1 MKKMNMDKV
10 NTKLINY
17 ILIIIFLSL
26 LGLFLYFTNLIDL
39 IFNLFIALTP
49 FFIGFFIC
57 WLLNPISEF
66 LNLKFKINKNIANF
80 ISIVLSIFVLLGFIF
95 VIIPLVIIQIL
106 NLSKDLPNIATGFL
120 ENVPMLF
127 KILNIDISHFI
138 INILNITPTELF
150 SYIKDSLSF
159 ITDALHLVFNGAI
172 SLLSIIIQIVLGYI
186 IAFYFMGSMK
196 SFVKSILNIT
206 GQNNP
211 KRRKLF
217 LDMSKVL
224 FSYIRGLI
232 IISSFVA
239 IIMTI
244 GCSILGISSPL
255 LFGIISGVTNV
266 IPYLGPVLGG
276 IPVFIVALSMG
287 INKAILSIV
296 LILLVQIIESNI
308 LQPKVMSKSVNL
320 HPVTIIVGLLV
331 LGKLFGIVGM
341 VLATPIL
348 SMFSVWLKQ
357 SKYKDKIS
365 I

>member
-1 MKKMNMDKV
+1 MSNKKINI
-10 NTKLINY
+10 KLINN
-17 ILIIIFLSL
+17 ILLILFLSV
-26 LGLFLYFTNLIDL
+26 LGLFLYYTHIIDL
-39 IFNLFIALTP
+39 LLNLFIALTP

-57 WLLNPISEF
+57 WLMMPVSEF
-66 LNLKFKINKNIANF
+66 MSKKFKIKSNIANF
-80 ISIVLSIFVLLGFIF
+80 ISILISIVVIVLFFFLIVPL
-95 VIIPLVIIQIL
+95 IILQIIT
-106 NLSKDLPNIATGFL
+106 LSKDLPEIATGFL
-120 ENVPMLF
+120 KNLPQLF
-127 KILNIDISHFI
+127 NFLNLDISHFI
-138 INILNITPTELF
+138 NNILNISTMELIN
-150 SYIKDSLSF
+150 YLKESLSI
-159 ITDALHLVFNGAI
+159 ITDAVQFLINGAVSFI
-172 SLLSIIIQIVLGYI
+172 SIIIQIILGYI

-206 GQNNP
+206 GQDNP
-211 KRRKLF
+211 QRRKLV

-224 FSYIRGLI
+224 FSYIRGVI

-244 GCSILGISSPL
+244 GVSILGIGSPL
-255 LFGIISGVTNV
+255 LFGIISGVTNI

-276 IPVFIVALSMG
+276 IPLFIVALSMG

-296 LILLVQIIESNI
+296 LILIVQVIESNI

-320 HPVTIIVGLLV
+320 HPVTVIVGLLV

-341 VLATPIL
+341 VLATPVL
-348 SMFSVWLKQ
+348 SMFSVWLRQ